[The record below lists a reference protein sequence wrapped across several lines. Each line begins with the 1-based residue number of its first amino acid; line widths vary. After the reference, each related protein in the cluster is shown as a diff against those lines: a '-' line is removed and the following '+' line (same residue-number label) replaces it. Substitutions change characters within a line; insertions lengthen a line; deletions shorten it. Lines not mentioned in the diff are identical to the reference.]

1 MVTSDNLKI
10 QYFSSLKS
18 LYATPLIYGDTNVR
32 IYKRVM
38 GVLCNQA
45 LIQNVL
51 STALQHSRGFVEKTR
66 PYVTCNIFLSIHSIF
81 YFSGKS
87 GSKTFVARRFLPRG
101 GKQKEGV
108 TVKAVN
114 STYFWTQLKHTDFSL
129 GAVVPVARQI
139 QELYTLHPGG
149 KTNCKVIASL
159 SKQPTFCEVAT
170 WALAKRRLG
179 NECRNSILM
188 TFTTQI

>member
-1 MVTSDNLKI
+1 MVSSDNLKI

-18 LYATPLIYGDTNVR
+18 LYATPLIYGDTYVR
-32 IYKRVM
+32 IYKRVT

-45 LIQNVL
+45 LIQNVF
-51 STALQHSRGFVEKTR
+51 STALQHSRGFVENTR
-66 PYVTCNIFLSIHSIF
+66 PYVACNIFLSIHSTF

-87 GSKTFVARRFLPRG
+87 GSKTFVAKRFLPRG

-114 STYFWTQLKHTDFSL
+114 STYFWTQLEHTDFSL
-129 GAVVPVARQI
+129 GVVVPVARQI

-149 KTNCKVIASL
+149 KTNCKVIAGV
-159 SKQPTFCEVAT
+159 SKQPTFREVAT
-170 WALAKRRLG
+170 
-179 NECRNSILM
+179 
-188 TFTTQI
+188 